1 MSSETI
7 TAADVAFVSRKRP
20 ARIKLGAAIGALI
33 VLFWLAIALFG
44 PWLAPYDVG
53 AVVDTD
59 VFGDFSRAFPLGTDY
74 LGRDMLSRV
83 ILGARYTIGIAL
95 AATVLAVIA
104 GGTLG
109 MLAAVSG
116 GWIDAVL
123 SRCFD
128 ALISIPSLMFGLVAI
143 AALGSSMPVLVG
155 TAAIIYTPGAFR
167 ISRSLAVNINAM
179 DYVVVARARGEG
191 KGYLMREEILP
202 NVLGPVLTDFG
213 LRFVFVVLLLSSLS
227 FLGLGIQPPDA
238 DWGSL
243 VRENMAGLG
252 DGAPAPWCPRWP
264 SPADHRG
271 QSHCRQSA
279 HPQAGWRPAEN
290 APPGRG

>member
-20 ARIKLGAAIGALI
+20 ARVKLGTAIGALI
-33 VLFWLAIALFG
+33 VLFWIAIALFG
-44 PWLAPYDVG
+44 PLLAPHDVG

-74 LGRDMLSRV
+74 LGRDMLSR
-83 ILGARYTIGIAL
+83 IIFGTRYTIGIAL

-116 GWIDAVL
+116 GWIDAAL
-123 SRCFD
+123 SRSFD

-143 AALGSSMPVLVG
+143 AALGSSIPVLVG

-167 ISRSLAVNINAM
+167 IWRSLAVNVNAM
-179 DYVVVARARGEG
+179 DYVVVAKARGEG
-191 KGYLMREEILP
+191 KGYLIREEILP
-202 NVLGPVLTDFG
+202 NVLGPVLTDLG
-213 LRFVFVVLLLSSLS
+213 LRFVFAVLLLSSLS

-243 VRENMAGLG
+243 VRENMTGLS
-252 DGAPAPWCPRWP
+252 DGAPAPVVAAAAIASLTIGVNLIVDNLPTRRL
-264 SPADHRG
+264 ALETR
-271 QSHCRQSA
+271 
-279 HPQAGWRPAEN
+279 
-290 APPGRG
+290 

>member
-7 TAADVAFVSRKRP
+7 TAADVAFVARKRP

-33 VLFWLAIALFG
+33 VLFWIAIALFG
-44 PWLAPYDVG
+44 PWLAPHDVG

-74 LGRDMLSRV
+74 LGRDMLSRI
-83 ILGARYTIGIAL
+83 ILGTRYTIGIAL

-116 GWIDAVL
+116 GWIDAAL
-123 SRCFD
+123 SRSFD

-143 AALGSSMPVLVG
+143 AALGSSIPVLVG

-167 ISRSLAVNINAM
+167 IWRSLAVNVNAM
-179 DYVVVARARGEG
+179 DYVVVAKARGEG
-191 KGYLMREEILP
+191 KGYLIRSEILP
-202 NVLGPVLTDFG
+202 NVLGPVLTDLG
-213 LRFVFVVLLLSSLS
+213 LRFVFAVLLLSSLS

-243 VRENMAGLG
+243 VRENMTGLS
-252 DGAPAPWCPRWP
+252 DGAPAPVVAAAAIASLTIGVNLIVDNLPTRRL
-264 SPADHRG
+264 ALETR
-271 QSHCRQSA
+271 
-279 HPQAGWRPAEN
+279 
-290 APPGRG
+290 

>member
-7 TAADVAFVSRKRP
+7 TAADVAFVARKRP
-20 ARIKLGAAIGALI
+20 ARLKLGAAIGALI
-33 VLFWLAIALFG
+33 VLFWIAIALFG
-44 PWLAPYDVG
+44 PWLAPHDVG

-74 LGRDMLSRV
+74 LGRDMLSRI
-83 ILGARYTIGIAL
+83 ILGTRYTIGIAL

-116 GWIDAVL
+116 GWIDAAL
-123 SRCFD
+123 SRSFD

-143 AALGSSMPVLVG
+143 AALGSSIPVLVG

-167 ISRSLAVNINAM
+167 IWRSLAVNVNAM
-179 DYVVVARARGEG
+179 DYVVVAKARGEG
-191 KGYLMREEILP
+191 KGYLIRAEILP
-202 NVLGPVLTDFG
+202 NVLGPVLTDLG
-213 LRFVFVVLLLSSLS
+213 LRFVFAVLLLSSLS

-243 VRENMAGLG
+243 VRENMTGLS
-252 DGAPAPWCPRWP
+252 DGAPAPVVAAAAIASLTIGVNLIVDNLPTRRL
-264 SPADHRG
+264 ALETR
-271 QSHCRQSA
+271 
-279 HPQAGWRPAEN
+279 
-290 APPGRG
+290 

>member
-7 TAADVAFVSRKRP
+7 TAADLAFVSRKRP

-33 VLFWLAIALFG
+33 VLFWIAIALFG
-44 PWLAPYDVG
+44 PWLAPHDVG

-74 LGRDMLSRV
+74 LGRDMLSR
-83 ILGARYTIGIAL
+83 IIFGTRYTIGIAL
-95 AATVLAVIA
+95 GATVLAVIA

-116 GWIDAVL
+116 GWIDAAL
-123 SRCFD
+123 SRSFD

-143 AALGSSMPVLVG
+143 AALGSSIPVLVG

-167 ISRSLAVNINAM
+167 IWRSLAVNVNAM
-179 DYVVVARARGEG
+179 DYVVVAKARGEG
-191 KGYLMREEILP
+191 KGYLIREEILP
-202 NVLGPVLTDFG
+202 NVLGPVLTDLG
-213 LRFVFVVLLLSSLS
+213 LRFVFAVLLLSSLS

-243 VRENMAGLG
+243 VRENMTGLS
-252 DGAPAPWCPRWP
+252 DGAPAPVVAAAAIASLTIGVNLIVDNLPTRRLALETC
-264 SPADHRG
+264 
-271 QSHCRQSA
+271 
-279 HPQAGWRPAEN
+279 
-290 APPGRG
+290 

>member
-1 MSSETI
+1 MSSEAI
-7 TAADVAFVSRKRP
+7 TAADAAFVSRKRP

-33 VLFWLAIALFG
+33 VLFWIAIALFG
-44 PWLAPYDVG
+44 PWLAPHDVG

-74 LGRDMLSRV
+74 LGRDMLSRI
-83 ILGARYTIGIAL
+83 ILGTRYTIGIAL

-116 GWIDAVL
+116 GWIDAAL
-123 SRCFD
+123 SRSFD

-143 AALGSSMPVLVG
+143 AALGPSIPVLVG

-167 ISRSLAVNINAM
+167 IWRSLAVNVNAM
-179 DYVVVARARGEG
+179 DYVVVAKARGEG
-191 KGYLMREEILP
+191 KGYLIRSEILP
-202 NVLGPVLTDFG
+202 NVLGPVLTDLG
-213 LRFVFVVLLLSSLS
+213 LRFVFAVLLLSSLS

-243 VRENMAGLG
+243 VRENMTGLS
-252 DGAPAPWCPRWP
+252 DGAPAPVVAAAAIASLTIGVNLIVDNLPTRRL
-264 SPADHRG
+264 ALETR
-271 QSHCRQSA
+271 
-279 HPQAGWRPAEN
+279 
-290 APPGRG
+290 

>member
-7 TAADVAFVSRKRP
+7 IAADVAFVARKRP

-33 VLFWLAIALFG
+33 VLFWIAIALFG
-44 PWLAPYDVG
+44 PWLAPHDVG

-74 LGRDMLSRV
+74 LGRDMLSRI
-83 ILGARYTIGIAL
+83 ILGTRYTIGIAL

-116 GWIDAVL
+116 GWIDAAL
-123 SRCFD
+123 SRSFD

-143 AALGSSMPVLVG
+143 AALGSSIPVLVG

-167 ISRSLAVNINAM
+167 IWRSLAVNVNAM
-179 DYVVVARARGEG
+179 DYVVVAKARGEG
-191 KGYLMREEILP
+191 KGYLVRSEILP
-202 NVLGPVLTDFG
+202 NVLGPVLTDLG
-213 LRFVFVVLLLSSLS
+213 LRFVFAVLLLSSLS

-243 VRENMAGLG
+243 VRENMTGLS
-252 DGAPAPWCPRWP
+252 DGAPAPVVAAAAIASLTIGVNLIVDNLPTRRL
-264 SPADHRG
+264 ALETR
-271 QSHCRQSA
+271 
-279 HPQAGWRPAEN
+279 
-290 APPGRG
+290 

>member
-33 VLFWLAIALFG
+33 VLFWIAIALFG
-44 PWLAPYDVG
+44 PWLAPHDVG

-74 LGRDMLSRV
+74 LGRDMLSR
-83 ILGARYTIGIAL
+83 IIFGTRYTIGIAL
-95 AATVLAVIA
+95 GATVLAVIA

-116 GWIDAVL
+116 GWIDAAL
-123 SRCFD
+123 SRSFD

-143 AALGSSMPVLVG
+143 AALGSSIPVLVG

-167 ISRSLAVNINAM
+167 IWRSLAVNVNAM
-179 DYVVVARARGEG
+179 DYVVVAKARGEG
-191 KGYLMREEILP
+191 KGYLIREEILP
-202 NVLGPVLTDFG
+202 NVLGPVLTDLG
-213 LRFVFVVLLLSSLS
+213 LRFVFAVLLLSSLS

-243 VRENMAGLG
+243 VRENMTGLS
-252 DGAPAPWCPRWP
+252 DGAPAPVVAAAAIASLTIGVNLIVDNLPTRRL
-264 SPADHRG
+264 ALETR
-271 QSHCRQSA
+271 
-279 HPQAGWRPAEN
+279 
-290 APPGRG
+290 

>member
-33 VLFWLAIALFG
+33 VLFWIAIALFG
-44 PWLAPYDVG
+44 PWLAPHDVG

-74 LGRDMLSRV
+74 LGRDMLSRI
-83 ILGARYTIGIAL
+83 ILGTRYTIGIAL

-116 GWIDAVL
+116 GWIDAAL
-123 SRCFD
+123 SRSFD

-143 AALGSSMPVLVG
+143 AALGSSIPVLVG

-167 ISRSLAVNINAM
+167 IWRSLAVNVNAM
-179 DYVVVARARGEG
+179 DYVVVAKARGEG
-191 KGYLMREEILP
+191 KGYLIRAEILP
-202 NVLGPVLTDFG
+202 NVLGPVLTDLG
-213 LRFVFVVLLLSSLS
+213 LRFVFAVLLLSSLS

-243 VRENMAGLG
+243 VRENMTGLS
-252 DGAPAPWCPRWP
+252 DGAPAPVVAAAAIASLTIGVNLIVDNLPTRRL
-264 SPADHRG
+264 ALETR
-271 QSHCRQSA
+271 
-279 HPQAGWRPAEN
+279 
-290 APPGRG
+290 

>member
-7 TAADVAFVSRKRP
+7 TAADVAFVARKRP
-20 ARIKLGAAIGALI
+20 ARLKLGAAIGALI
-33 VLFWLAIALFG
+33 VLFWIAIALFG
-44 PWLAPYDVG
+44 PWLAPHDVG

-74 LGRDMLSRV
+74 LGRDMLSRI
-83 ILGARYTIGIAL
+83 ILGTRYTIGIAL

-116 GWIDAVL
+116 GWIDAAL
-123 SRCFD
+123 SRSFD

-143 AALGSSMPVLVG
+143 AALGSSIPVLVG

-167 ISRSLAVNINAM
+167 IWRSLAVNVNAM
-179 DYVVVARARGEG
+179 DYVVVAKARGEG
-191 KGYLMREEILP
+191 KGYLVRSEILP
-202 NVLGPVLTDFG
+202 NVLGPVLTDLG
-213 LRFVFVVLLLSSLS
+213 LRFVFAVLLLSSLS

-243 VRENMAGLG
+243 VRENMTGLS
-252 DGAPAPWCPRWP
+252 DGAPAPVVAAAAIASLTIGVNLIVDNLPTRRL
-264 SPADHRG
+264 ALETR
-271 QSHCRQSA
+271 
-279 HPQAGWRPAEN
+279 
-290 APPGRG
+290 

>member
-7 TAADVAFVSRKRP
+7 TAADVAFVARKRP
-20 ARIKLGAAIGALI
+20 ARLKVGAAIGALI
-33 VLFWLAIALFG
+33 VLFWIAIALFG
-44 PWLAPYDVG
+44 PWLAPHDVG

-74 LGRDMLSRV
+74 LGRDMLSRI
-83 ILGARYTIGIAL
+83 ILGTRYTIGIAL

-116 GWIDAVL
+116 GWIDAAL
-123 SRCFD
+123 SRSFD

-143 AALGSSMPVLVG
+143 AALGSSIPVLVG

-167 ISRSLAVNINAM
+167 IWRSLAVNVNAM
-179 DYVVVARARGEG
+179 DYVVVAKARGEG
-191 KGYLMREEILP
+191 KGYLIRSEILP
-202 NVLGPVLTDFG
+202 NVLGPVLTDLG
-213 LRFVFVVLLLSSLS
+213 LRFVFAVLLLSSLS

-243 VRENMAGLG
+243 VRENMTGLS
-252 DGAPAPWCPRWP
+252 DGAPAPVVAAAAIASLTIGVNLIVDNLPTRRL
-264 SPADHRG
+264 ALETR
-271 QSHCRQSA
+271 
-279 HPQAGWRPAEN
+279 
-290 APPGRG
+290 

>member
-1 MSSETI
+1 MSSESI

-33 VLFWLAIALFG
+33 VLFWIAIALFG
-44 PWLAPYDVG
+44 PLLAPHDVG
-53 AVVDTD
+53 AVVDAD

-74 LGRDMLSRV
+74 LGRDMLSR
-83 ILGARYTIGIAL
+83 IIFGTRYTIGIAL

-116 GWIDAVL
+116 GWIDAAL
-123 SRCFD
+123 SRSFD

-143 AALGSSMPVLVG
+143 AALGSSIPVLVG

-167 ISRSLAVNINAM
+167 IWRSLAVNVNAM
-179 DYVVVARARGEG
+179 DYVVVAKARGEG
-191 KGYLMREEILP
+191 KGYLIREEILP
-202 NVLGPVLTDFG
+202 NVLGPVLTDLG
-213 LRFVFVVLLLSSLS
+213 LRFVFAVLLLSSLS

-243 VRENMAGLG
+243 VRENMTGLS
-252 DGAPAPWCPRWP
+252 DGAPAPVVAAAAIASLTIGVNLIVDNLPTRRL
-264 SPADHRG
+264 ALEAR
-271 QSHCRQSA
+271 
-279 HPQAGWRPAEN
+279 
-290 APPGRG
+290 

>member
-7 TAADVAFVSRKRP
+7 TAADVAFVARKRP

-33 VLFWLAIALFG
+33 VLFWIAIALFG
-44 PWLAPYDVG
+44 PWLAPHDVG

-74 LGRDMLSRV
+74 LGRDMLSRI
-83 ILGARYTIGIAL
+83 ILGTRYTIGIAL

-116 GWIDAVL
+116 GWIDAAL
-123 SRCFD
+123 SRSFD

-143 AALGSSMPVLVG
+143 AALGSSIPVLVG

-167 ISRSLAVNINAM
+167 IWRSLAVNVNAM
-179 DYVVVARARGEG
+179 DYVVVAKARGEG
-191 KGYLMREEILP
+191 KGYLIRAEILP
-202 NVLGPVLTDFG
+202 NVLGPVLTDLG
-213 LRFVFVVLLLSSLS
+213 LRFVFAVLLLSSLS

-243 VRENMAGLG
+243 VRENMTGLS
-252 DGAPAPWCPRWP
+252 DGAPAPVVAAAAIASLTIGVNLIVDNLPTRRL
-264 SPADHRG
+264 ALETR
-271 QSHCRQSA
+271 
-279 HPQAGWRPAEN
+279 
-290 APPGRG
+290 

>member
-7 TAADVAFVSRKRP
+7 TAADVAFVARKRP

-33 VLFWLAIALFG
+33 VLFWIAIALFG
-44 PWLAPYDVG
+44 PWLAPHDVG
-53 AVVDTD
+53 AVVDID

-74 LGRDMLSRV
+74 LGRDMLSRI
-83 ILGARYTIGIAL
+83 ILGTRYTIGIAL

-116 GWIDAVL
+116 GWIDAAL
-123 SRCFD
+123 SRSFD

-143 AALGSSMPVLVG
+143 AALGSSIPVLVG

-167 ISRSLAVNINAM
+167 IWRSLAVNVNAM
-179 DYVVVARARGEG
+179 DYVVVAKARGEG
-191 KGYLMREEILP
+191 KGYLIRSEILP
-202 NVLGPVLTDFG
+202 NVLGPVLTDLG
-213 LRFVFVVLLLSSLS
+213 LRFVFAVLLLSSLS

-243 VRENMAGLG
+243 VRENMTGLS
-252 DGAPAPWCPRWP
+252 DGAPAPVVAAAAIASLTIGVNLIVDNLPTRRL
-264 SPADHRG
+264 ALETR
-271 QSHCRQSA
+271 
-279 HPQAGWRPAEN
+279 
-290 APPGRG
+290 

>member
-33 VLFWLAIALFG
+33 VLFWIAIALFG
-44 PWLAPYDVG
+44 PWLAPHDVG
-53 AVVDTD
+53 AVVDID

-74 LGRDMLSRV
+74 LGRDMLSRI
-83 ILGARYTIGIAL
+83 ILGTRYTIGIAL

-116 GWIDAVL
+116 GWIDAAL
-123 SRCFD
+123 SRSFD

-143 AALGSSMPVLVG
+143 AALGSSIPVLVG

-167 ISRSLAVNINAM
+167 IWRSLAVNVNAM
-179 DYVVVARARGEG
+179 DYVVVAKARGEG
-191 KGYLMREEILP
+191 KGYLIRSEILP
-202 NVLGPVLTDFG
+202 NVLGPVLTDLG
-213 LRFVFVVLLLSSLS
+213 LRFVFAVLLLSSLS

-243 VRENMAGLG
+243 VRENMTGLS
-252 DGAPAPWCPRWP
+252 DGAPAPVVAAAAIASLTIGVNLIVDNLPTRRL
-264 SPADHRG
+264 ALETR
-271 QSHCRQSA
+271 
-279 HPQAGWRPAEN
+279 
-290 APPGRG
+290 

>member
-1 MSSETI
+1 MSSESI

-33 VLFWLAIALFG
+33 VLFWIAIALFG
-44 PWLAPYDVG
+44 PLLAPHDVG
-53 AVVDTD
+53 AVVDTY

-74 LGRDMLSRV
+74 LGRDMLSR
-83 ILGARYTIGIAL
+83 IIFGTRYTIGIAL

-116 GWIDAVL
+116 GWIDAAL
-123 SRCFD
+123 SRSFD

-143 AALGSSMPVLVG
+143 AALGSSIPVLVG

-167 ISRSLAVNINAM
+167 IWRSLAVNVNAM
-179 DYVVVARARGEG
+179 DYVVVAKARGEG
-191 KGYLMREEILP
+191 KGYLIREEILP
-202 NVLGPVLTDFG
+202 NVLGPVLTDLG
-213 LRFVFVVLLLSSLS
+213 LRFVFAVLLLSSLS

-243 VRENMAGLG
+243 VRENMTGLS
-252 DGAPAPWCPRWP
+252 DGAPAPVVAAAAIASLTIGVNLIVDNLPTRRL
-264 SPADHRG
+264 ALETR
-271 QSHCRQSA
+271 
-279 HPQAGWRPAEN
+279 
-290 APPGRG
+290 

>member
-33 VLFWLAIALFG
+33 VLFWIAIALFG
-44 PWLAPYDVG
+44 PWLAPHDVG

-74 LGRDMLSRV
+74 LGRDMLSR
-83 ILGARYTIGIAL
+83 IIFGTRYTIGIAL

-116 GWIDAVL
+116 GWIDAAL
-123 SRCFD
+123 SRSFD

-143 AALGSSMPVLVG
+143 AALGSSIPVLVG

-167 ISRSLAVNINAM
+167 IWRSLAVNVNAM
-179 DYVVVARARGEG
+179 DYVVVAKARGEG
-191 KGYLMREEILP
+191 KGYLIREEILP
-202 NVLGPVLTDFG
+202 NVLGPVLTDLG
-213 LRFVFVVLLLSSLS
+213 LRFVFAVLLLSSLS

-243 VRENMAGLG
+243 VRENMTGLS
-252 DGAPAPWCPRWP
+252 DGAPAPVVAAAAIASLTIGVNLIVDNLPTRRL
-264 SPADHRG
+264 ALETR
-271 QSHCRQSA
+271 
-279 HPQAGWRPAEN
+279 
-290 APPGRG
+290 

>member
-33 VLFWLAIALFG
+33 VLFWIAIALFG
-44 PWLAPYDVG
+44 PWLAPHDVG

-74 LGRDMLSRV
+74 LGRDMLSRI
-83 ILGARYTIGIAL
+83 ILGTRYTIGIAL

-116 GWIDAVL
+116 GWIDAAL
-123 SRCFD
+123 SRSFD

-143 AALGSSMPVLVG
+143 AALGSSIPVLVG

-167 ISRSLAVNINAM
+167 IWRSLAVNVNAM
-179 DYVVVARARGEG
+179 DYVVVAKARGEG
-191 KGYLMREEILP
+191 KGYLIRAEILP
-202 NVLGPVLTDFG
+202 NVLGPVLTDLG
-213 LRFVFVVLLLSSLS
+213 LRFVFAVLLLSSLS

-243 VRENMAGLG
+243 VRENMTGLS
-252 DGAPAPWCPRWP
+252 DGAPAPVVAAAAIA
-264 SPADHRG
+264 SLTIGVNLIVDNLPAR
-271 QSHCRQSA
+271 RLA
-279 HPQAGWRPAEN
+279 LETR
-290 APPGRG
+290 

>member
-7 TAADVAFVSRKRP
+7 TAADVAFVARKRP

-33 VLFWLAIALFG
+33 VLFWIAIALFG
-44 PWLAPYDVG
+44 PWLAPHDVG

-74 LGRDMLSRV
+74 LGRDMLSRI
-83 ILGARYTIGIAL
+83 ILGTRYTIGIAL
-95 AATVLAVIA
+95 AATVLAVMA

-116 GWIDAVL
+116 GWIDAAL
-123 SRCFD
+123 SRSFD

-143 AALGSSMPVLVG
+143 AALGPSIPVLVG

-167 ISRSLAVNINAM
+167 IWRSLAVNVNAM
-179 DYVVVARARGEG
+179 DYVVVAKARGEG
-191 KGYLMREEILP
+191 KGYLIRSEILP
-202 NVLGPVLTDFG
+202 NVLGPVLTDLG
-213 LRFVFVVLLLSSLS
+213 LRFVFAVLLLSSLS

-243 VRENMAGLG
+243 VRENMTGLS
-252 DGAPAPWCPRWP
+252 DGAPAPMVAAAAIASLTIGVNLIVDNLPTRRL
-264 SPADHRG
+264 ALETR
-271 QSHCRQSA
+271 
-279 HPQAGWRPAEN
+279 
-290 APPGRG
+290 